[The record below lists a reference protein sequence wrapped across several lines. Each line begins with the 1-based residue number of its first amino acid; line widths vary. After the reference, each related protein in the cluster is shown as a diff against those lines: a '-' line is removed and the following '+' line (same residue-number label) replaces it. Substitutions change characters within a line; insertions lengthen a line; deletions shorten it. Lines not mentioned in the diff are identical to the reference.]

1 MAGKAT
7 NGKTNKHTGDRNPE
21 RTNGKAWKK
30 EKIKPTKVRTPER
43 QAKDEEIRRQR
54 LFKNAS
60 ARDAARIKKA
70 EKLAAVNLLGG
81 KLLLMNVARQEL
93 FDMSYGDEGG
103 PGV

>member
-1 MAGKAT
+1 MAGKTT
-7 NGKTNKHTGDRNPE
+7 NGKTNKHTGDRNPQ

-30 EKIKPTKVRTPER
+30 SKYKPAKVRTPER

-60 ARDAARIKKA
+60 AVDKAKIKKIVP
-70 EKLAAVNLLGG
+70 EKTLLS
-81 KLLLMNVARQEL
+81 QYI
-93 FDMSYGDEGG
+93 SYIDEGG